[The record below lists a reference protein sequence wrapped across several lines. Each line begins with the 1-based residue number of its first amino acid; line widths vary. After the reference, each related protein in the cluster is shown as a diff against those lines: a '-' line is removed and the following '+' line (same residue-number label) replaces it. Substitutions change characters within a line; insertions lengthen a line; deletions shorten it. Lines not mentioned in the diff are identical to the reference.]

1 MKADGGNICAE
12 ENAAFFFFFAL
23 RCCDD
28 MTVDHGENHDDD
40 VGLVQVSLGL
50 SEYMTGQGE
59 EGPAPR
65 LVASSFFFSS
75 GIRGMLGV
83 WGCGK
88 PVHSIVHSSVCI
100 VVLLF
105 E

>member
-1 MKADGGNICAE
+1 
-12 ENAAFFFFFAL
+12 
-23 RCCDD
+23 

-65 LVASSFFFSS
+65 LVASSFFFFGNSRHV
-75 GIRGMLGV
+75 GRLGV
-83 WGCGK
+83 REAGAFDRSFIC
-88 PVHSIVHSSVCI
+88 VYCC
-100 VVLLF
+100 VVIRMT
-105 E
+105 EIR